1 MGFINIRPARLCTV
15 NTKSS
20 ITGGI
25 GIESNGKHRVGD
37 AVVGGNKKWRAGSRE
52 DSWMGPGQAGLRG
65 LCIVASLT
73 AEGAV

>member
-15 NTKSS
+15 NTNSS
-20 ITGGI
+20 LAGGI
-25 GIESNGKHRVGD
+25 GIGSNGKHGVGD
-37 AVVGGNKKWRAGSRE
+37 AVVVENKKWRAGSRE
-52 DSWMGPGQAGLRG
+52 DSWMEPGQAGLRG